1 MSDFDS
7 GGFWDGVS
15 TGESVDDAQGDGRE
29 TRRPSFLATLSLVN
43 TVIDRVCN
51 RKAVVGDEREEFSQW
66 ALTRLYERRQA
77 IWGQFR
83 HDSQFSTYLESVVE
97 NLLKD
102 HRIEKWGRW
111 RPSALAQRLG
121 ALAVELERLIYRDR
135 LSAHDA
141 IEVLASGQRPGSPA
155 RETLWELVAQLPFR
169 AERRPSMDSSLLE
182 EVVADDR
189 ACACF
194 GDAEHAASG
203 EHLARA
209 LGVALAGLSEAQ
221 RTLLEE
227 RYVDERKVVDIASE
241 RGSRP
246 SPLYAQL
253 GRALRSLRR
262 SMEAQGVECD
272 MVVDYLDRRDMTF
285 DLDRAF
291 SEPPGSAI

>member
-1 MSDFDS
+1 MSEFDS
-7 GGFWDGVS
+7 GVFWEEAPSADPGDDASGDG
-15 TGESVDDAQGDGRE
+15 SVD
-29 TRRPSFLATLSLVN
+29 RRPSFLSTLTLVN

-51 RKAVVGDEREEFSQW
+51 RKAVLGDEREEFAQW
-66 ALTRLYERRQA
+66 AMVRLYERREA

-135 LSAHDA
+135 LPVHDA
-141 IEVLASGQRPGSPA
+141 IEVLASGQRPDSPA

-182 EVVADDR
+182 DVVADDR
-189 ACACF
+189 ARACF
-194 GDAEHAASG
+194 DDAEHLATG
-203 EHLARA
+203 EQLAQA
-209 LGVALAGLSEAQ
+209 LGVALAGLSGAQ
-221 RTLLEE
+221 RRLLQE
-227 RYVDERKVVDIASE
+227 RYVDQRKIVDIASE
-241 RGSRP
+241 RGTRP

-253 GRALRSLRR
+253 GRALRSVRR
-262 SMEAQGVECD
+262 SMEAQGIECG
-272 MVVDYLDRRDMTF
+272 MVADYLDRRVVTF
-285 DLDRAF
+285 DLDRTF
-291 SEPPGSAI
+291 VGP